1 MKLAV
6 MSSAAVFALTV
17 LADTPLDTSNTLV
30 YAIDTC
36 FSNVVTTADDLAL
49 FTSGIRTT
57 GWGTCDTI
65 TLTTPDGTAY
75 SLANDAAAAGW
86 AAIPVS
92 GGGWWRF
99 YSPDY
104 GEFTLAVRHSLF
116 GTQGDGSFASP
127 LMLVDDDEVSGLL
140 DTPLTGSEMYY
151 FSFPDESFVS
161 MSVAAGNCLE
171 ELGGGLWLISA
182 AADGK
187 LYTSATNHYVTDTE
201 TQGADRKLHKND
213 VCGVAYSGDDWLL
226 RSDDAST
233 LTIVSPSGTETV
245 LPFTGTGAW
254 SMTFDQCGAWAVTL
268 SSEWSTMTARIF
280 VAYPFVMSIR

>member
-99 YSPDY
+99 YNPDY

-116 GTQGDGSFASP
+116 GTLSDCPNPFLQVTMPA
-127 LMLVDDDEVSGLL
+127 
-140 DTPLTGSEMYY
+140 
-151 FSFPDESFVS
+151 FPR
-161 MSVAAGNCLE
+161 
-171 ELGGGLWLISA
+171 
-182 AADGK
+182 
-187 LYTSATNHYVTDTE
+187 LYTSATNHYITDTE
-201 TQGADRKLHKND
+201 TQGADRKLHKSD